1 MKNVHS
7 KDKRVHKTLSR
18 NKINQ
23 ENLTNIIC
31 NNFILELFIQHCNF
45 VVQIT
50 DLFQN
55 AYFKEHNNMTE
66 KTLQR

>member
-31 NNFILELFIQHCNF
+31 SNFILELFIRHCNF

>member
-7 KDKRVHKTLSR
+7 KDKRAHKTLSR

-55 AYFKEHNNMTE
+55 A
-66 KTLQR
+66 

>member
-31 NNFILELFIQHCNF
+31 SNFILELFIQHCNF